1 MVFIR
6 DPCGVACL
14 VVTYGAV
21 FYADYV
27 VMRWIILS
35 TMAVSIWAPFHVVLF
50 NTVVFLLGMS
60 HLKAVFSDPGTVP
73 LPANRLDFS
82 DLHTTNK
89 NNPGINPGNGHN
101 SNEWTVCT
109 RCETYRPPRA
119 HHCRICKRCI
129 RRMDHHCPWINNCV
143 GERNQKYF
151 LQFLIYV
158 AILSVYSLALI
169 VSTWVSP
176 CAECNQNVIES
187 QLRMIHSVILLLES
201 ALFGLFVTAIMVDQL
216 HAILY
221 DETAIEAIQQKG
233 AYRPNR
239 RKYQLLA
246 DVFGRG
252 HPALW
257 LLPCTSLNH
266 ASRYHDT
273 PLLSHDV

>member
-6 DPCGVACL
+6 DPCGIVCL
-14 VVTYGAV
+14 IFTYGAV
-21 FYADYV
+21 IYADYV
-27 VMRWIILS
+27 VMRWIILT
-35 TMAVSIWAPFHVVLF
+35 TMPLSIWAPFHVVLF
-50 NTVVFLLGMS
+50 NTIVFLLGMS
-60 HLKAVFSDPGTVP
+60 HLKAVFSDPGIVP

-82 DLHTTNK
+82 DLHTTNNGTK
-89 NNPGINPGNGHN
+89 QISGNGHG
-101 SNEWTVCT
+101 SEWTVCT

-151 LQFLIYV
+151 LQFLVYV
-158 AILSVYSLALI
+158 GILSLYSIGLI
-169 VSTWVSP
+169 LGSWVSP
-176 CAECNQNVIES
+176 CTECSQNVIDS

-221 DETAIEAIQQKG
+221 DETAVEAIQQKG

-257 LLPCTSLNH
+257 LLPCASLNH
-266 ASRYHDT
+266 AARYHDT

>member
-6 DPCGVACL
+6 DPCGIACL
-14 VVTYGAV
+14 IVTYGAV
-21 FYADYV
+21 IYADYV
-27 VMRWIILS
+27 VMRWIILT
-35 TMAVSIWAPFHVVLF
+35 TMPVSIWAPFHVVLF

-60 HLKAVFSDPGTVP
+60 HLKAVFSDPGIVP

-82 DLHTTNK
+82 DLHTTNNGNK
-89 NNPGINPGNGHN
+89 NGNGNGHG
-101 SNEWTVCT
+101 SEWTVCT

-151 LQFLIYV
+151 LQFLVYV
-158 AILSVYSLALI
+158 GILSLYSVALI
-169 VSTWVSP
+169 LGSWISP
-176 CAECNQNVIES
+176 CTECNQNVIES

-221 DETAIEAIQQKG
+221 DETAVEAIQQKG

-257 LLPCTSLNH
+257 LLPCASLNH